1 MKSYLHEPAATVATG
16 TTRKAAITGTTAA
29 ATAASRAAS
38 APVCCSGEWKAT
50 PSPGSEQRQ
59 GVGIACV
66 LGLRNQLVKTSHPH

>member
-38 APVCCSGEWKAT
+38 APVCCSGEWKAL
-50 PSPGSEQRQ
+50 SLIHISEPTR
-59 GVGIACV
+59 
-66 LGLRNQLVKTSHPH
+66 PY